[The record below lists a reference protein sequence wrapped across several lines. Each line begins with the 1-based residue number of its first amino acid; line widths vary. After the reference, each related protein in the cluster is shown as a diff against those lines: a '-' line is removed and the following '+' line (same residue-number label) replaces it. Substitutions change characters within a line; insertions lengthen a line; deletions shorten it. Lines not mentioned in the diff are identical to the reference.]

1 LCWEQLRKQH
11 TKGLKLEYKFTPL
24 KKTAPSAFTP
34 FLAGGVFLCRKKFVE
49 SQQCVSTFFLGQ
61 FTVREKF
68 SKMSSGS
75 DRVFLLEVPTDKGAE
90 MPKSA
95 LVVKSDLTTEVLDIT
110 ENELRKL
117 QQAVDGLIQPVDLG
131 PEITMWVNEE
141 GLLRGDLVQNWIAT
155 GFMRELF
162 SSRSPIMGDVVFTG
176 GNDEEGNTLSIP
188 TDALESLVGM
198 ASRAKEVLGA

>member
-1 LCWEQLRKQH
+1 M
-11 TKGLKLEYKFTPL
+11 P
-24 KKTAPSAFTP
+24 KTA
-34 FLAGGVFLCRKKFVE
+34 FVI
-49 SQQCVSTFFLGQ
+49 
-61 FTVREKF
+61 
-68 SKMSSGS
+68 
-75 DRVFLLEVPTDKGAE
+75 
-90 MPKSA
+90 
-95 LVVKSDLTTEVLDIT
+95 KSDLTTEVLDIT

-176 GNDEEGNTLSIP
+176 GVDEDGNTLSVP
-188 TDALESLVGM
+188 ADALESLRGM